1 LSYSIS
7 YRQALPN
14 LIAHGSRHLFVPLII
29 VPAPLHKQLGQS
41 KFKLI
46 ESTMNHEQNEAK
58 KANNFRFLSGNS
70 WLNK

>member
-1 LSYSIS
+1 
-7 YRQALPN
+7 
-14 LIAHGSRHLFVPLII
+14 LII

-46 ESTMNHEQNEAK
+46 EPTMNHEQNEAK